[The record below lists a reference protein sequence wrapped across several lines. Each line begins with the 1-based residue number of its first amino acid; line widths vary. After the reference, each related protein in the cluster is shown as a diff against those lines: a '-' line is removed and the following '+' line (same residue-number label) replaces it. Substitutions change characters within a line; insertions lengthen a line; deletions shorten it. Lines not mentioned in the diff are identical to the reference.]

1 MSLCTHARNI
11 ERKNKFFKVLFRIKK
26 GNFNYVDPDPHYR
39 RLFPEFAWS
48 TQINRTKIAENF
60 NIYLKIH

>member
-26 GNFNYVDPDPHYR
+26 GNFNYVNPDPHYR

-48 TQINRTKIAENF
+48 T
-60 NIYLKIH
+60 